1 MTTFEKMNKNKF
13 QKLKFYYFKGIR
25 KTKIEIKY
33 HNYLLLLNAIKI
45 NIS

>member
-1 MTTFEKMNKNKF
+1 MTKFEKININEF

-25 KTKIEIKY
+25 KTKIESKY